1 MATHYSY
8 TTGCFVFHYGSR
20 EALGQ
25 VDRVPEVDPPR
36 ANTLLHGHNPSNNNI
51 AGVQST
57 ASTNHLQQP
66 GTSTSGNFS
75 APPNHYPTTSAYVH
89 PPSAHDPRM
98 RISGAYPAP
107 GFDAYGRPLPDSN
120 MGSGAP
126 AMPHTHDLYGRVL
139 APGVPSHVAYPP
151 PTAVHPNGRT
161 NTGPVNNNLAPP
173 PVQREVSDR
182 RVSTQASQLNSA
194 SATIGRN
201 GIPRKAPAQTQATTG
216 SAGADVSSLPV
227 TTQVQSAIASAGA
240 SVTSHSVNPQAVLTP
255 ATSGRGCPSL
265 PAPSQAQTTTAS
277 TGVGVPSFS
286 ANPQAQTTTA
296 STGVGVPSFSANPQ
310 AVSTPAM
317 GGGGG
322 SGGGLSSLPTTSQA
336 RSTTASAGAG
346 RSALP
351 VASQAQSM
359 TAPAGAGVSSR
370 IYTAQIISPP
380 ATGGAGASSLSASS
394 QTQSTTAFAGAGISF
409 PPAVTQSVSATGTG
423 SGGVPSIAVATQP
436 LPKTGV
442 GSGGVS
448 SSRANPY
455 RKTHGGLTPRFSV
468 NHSDGDAGDDS
479 DDSSDDSDGPPKKKC
494 RHGGT

>member
-255 ATSGRGCPSL
+255 ATSGRGGPSL

-286 ANPQAQTTTA
+286 
-296 STGVGVPSFSANPQ
+296 VNPQ

-317 GGGGG
+317 GYGDS

-380 ATGGAGASSLSASS
+380 ATGGAGAPSLSASS
-394 QTQSTTAFAGAGISF
+394 QTQ
-409 PPAVTQSVSATGTG
+409 
-423 SGGVPSIAVATQP
+423 
-436 LPKTGV
+436 
-442 GSGGVS
+442 S

-455 RKTHGGLTPRFSV
+455 RKTHGGLTPRFSF

>member
-201 GIPRKAPAQTQATTG
+201 GIPTEAPAQTQATTG

-265 PAPSQAQTTTAS
+265 PAPS
-277 TGVGVPSFS
+277 
-286 ANPQAQTTTA
+286 QAQTTTA

-436 LPKTGV
+436 LPTTGV

>member
-286 ANPQAQTTTA
+286 ANPQA
-296 STGVGVPSFSANPQ
+296 
-310 AVSTPAM
+310 VSTPAM

-436 LPKTGV
+436 LPTTGV